1 MEALSSAT
9 DSLSAQTDLEGVVKQ
24 FQRWRS
30 GRQKIER
37 IPEALWQAAASLYP
51 RYSVFHI
58 ARALHLDFVDI
69 RDRIHPNR
77 KQNLRGLK
85 GKGAWAA
92 GTEGDRLHFMELP
105 AALPAG
111 LSECSVKL
119 KDGPRG
125 TRITMRLKGSGV
137 GPLLEILRGLWTR
150 WA

>member
-9 DSLSAQTDLEGVVKQ
+9 DSFSAQRDLEGVVKE

-30 GRQKIER
+30 SRRKIER
-37 IPEALWQAAASLYP
+37 IPEVLWQAAASLYP

-69 RDRIHPNR
+69 RDRIHHNR
-77 KQNLRGLK
+77 KQNLRRLK
-85 GKGAWAA
+85 GKGGAA
-92 GTEGDRLHFMELP
+92 GTDGDGLHFMELP

-111 LSECSVKL
+111 LSECTVKV